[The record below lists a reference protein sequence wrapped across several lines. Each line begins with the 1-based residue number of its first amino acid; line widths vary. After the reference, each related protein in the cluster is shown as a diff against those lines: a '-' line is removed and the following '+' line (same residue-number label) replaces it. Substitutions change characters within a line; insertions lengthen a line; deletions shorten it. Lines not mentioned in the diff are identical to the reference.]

1 MPTPQP
7 DDPPAEWQEA
17 HAGERDECIRAAL
30 NMTPNDERLEIE
42 VQT

>member
-1 MPTPQP
+1 MDTAPVEWEETLDGEPRT
-7 DDPPAEWQEA
+7 DPAKPL
-17 HAGERDECIRAAL
+17 L